1 MGKYGLM
8 LIVPVGSNQGNT
20 LVNQVKYTIKG
31 IEEWPTCMIANPVI
45 QMGIR
50 VYKIAMCE
58 SLKFKSRS
66 TVTMA
71 S

>member
-1 MGKYGLM
+1 MADLHDSKSCDTDGD
-8 LIVPVGSNQGNT
+8 Q
-20 LVNQVKYTIKG
+20 
-31 IEEWPTCMIANPVI
+31 
-45 QMGIR
+45 
-50 VYKIAMCE
+50 IAMCE